1 MGHWHGYGTIR
12 NAFGDIYRGQ
22 VVNDLREGKGRL
34 EYSDGRVFE
43 GLFKSDDAVKGTLTF
58 PDGAKYIGE
67 LNDGKRHGVG
77 IYYFAGEWKT
87 DASRSA
93 CLDAWLTDQLHDL

>member
-22 VVNDLREGKGRL
+22 VVNDLREGNGKL
-34 EYSDGRVFE
+34 KYADGRTFE

-77 IYYFAGEWKT
+77 IYYFAGTRENT
-87 DASRSA
+87 G
-93 CLDAWLTDQLHDL
+93 